1 MTIVGMIYLLTIGP
15 HPFNNSFI
23 HRITVSTFLSPVL
36 LAISSSFISALLASS
51 CSSVLAL
58 CFHPLLSP
66 LLPSPPSIHLL
77 FPPFTL
83 LLLTHLVSLSSR
95 SMSACNSLVQPPNPP
110 FSFYLLSTSG
120 FPLFP
125 LTCSLHDH
133 MLKHSHPILET
144 LPSSS
149 SLSSSSFSLALLS
162 FEF

>member
-23 HRITVSTFLSPVL
+23 HRFTVSTFLSPVL
-36 LAISSSFISALLASS
+36 LAIPFSF
-51 CSSVLAL
+51 
-58 CFHPLLSP
+58 SP
-66 LLPSPPSIHLL
+66 LFSSPHPPLFSPFVFSAPISSTPSASLNPSSPLPS
-77 FPPFTL
+77 FTL
-83 LLLTHLVSLSSR
+83 LLLIHLVSLSSR
-95 SMSACNSLVQPPNPP
+95 SMSACNSLVQPANPP

-120 FPLFP
+120 SPLFP
-125 LTCSLHDH
+125 LTCSLHYH
-133 MLKHSHPILET
+133 MLKHSHLILET